1 MPPKK
6 DAPKKKASAPAKLM
20 SGGKKAVEEKA
31 AEEKAAE
38 EKDKKKNIIQE
49 GIEFIVRKQIR
60 LNKAVAT

>member
-31 AEEKAAE
+31 VE
-38 EKDKKKNIIQE
+38 EKDKVVERIGARRLLMQQEVVDLPSGDNI
-49 GIEFIVRKQIR
+49 
-60 LNKAVAT
+60 